1 MRAECSARVFQ
12 RRSKPRYTQIVIVCR
27 FWRKL
32 SVVSLPFQIFRR
44 LNALFTALC
53 MQKRGTRVFQ
63 RRSKRRHPAN
73 RNHSSIWS
81 KIKRYCSPVW
91 DISTFKRSLHCIMLV
106 ECIARV
112 FQRRTKPIY
121 TQIAII
127 CRFWRKWNIISL
139 PFEIFQRPND
149 LFTVRYMQNVV
160 HAYPSDETSPDTR
173 KSQSFADLDE
183 KKRYFSPVWDIST
196 FKPSFHC
203 IMRALCSARDFESKN
218 KPRHRA
224 NRNHSSILSKI
235 KRCFSPVWDI
245 STFKHSFHCIMRELC
260 SARDFESQNKPRHP
274 ANRNH
279 SSILSKIKRCFS
291 PVWDISTFK
300 RSFHCIMHAKTRY
313 TCFPASK

>member
-1 MRAECSARVFQ
+1 
-12 RRSKPRYTQIVIVCR
+12 
-27 FWRKL
+27 
-32 SVVSLPFQIFRR
+32 
-44 LNALFTALC
+44 
-53 MQKRGTRVFQ
+53 
-63 RRSKRRHPAN
+63 
-73 RNHSSIWS
+73 
-81 KIKRYCSPVW
+81 
-91 DISTFKRSLHCIMLV
+91 MLV

-218 KPRHRA
+218 KPRYTQIAFTLRFWRKLSVVSLPFEIFRRLNALFTALCLWNVLHA
-224 NRNHSSILSKI
+224 FSSVEVCPDTRKSQ
-235 KRCFSPVWDI
+235 
-245 STFKHSFHCIMRELC
+245 SF
-260 SARDFESQNKPRHP
+260 ADFDEN
-274 ANRNH
+274 
-279 SSILSKIKRCFS
+279 
-291 PVWDISTFK
+291 
-300 RSFHCIMHAKTRY
+300 
-313 TCFPASK
+313 